1 MKPEVPISD
10 STNCTTGFHHFV
22 GGFVI
27 NLPCIK
33 TDNSTLFVHDLYS
46 LYDFKNK
53 GVYERTV
60 RFFDAYLKG
69 YVVTIVVQDLESGEL
84 FKRKHRL
91 NISSLPCDWM
101 LTDTDFLDPTIKKDD
116 LLDFDFITQSD
127 G

>member
-1 MKPEVPISD
+1 MKPEVPIPD
-10 STNCTTGFHHFV
+10 NNQSTAGFHHFV

-27 NLPCIK
+27 DLPCIK
-33 TDNSTLFVHDLYS
+33 TDNQTLFVHDLYS

-60 RFFDAYLKG
+60 KFFDAYLKG

-91 NISSLPCDWM
+91 NISSLPCNWM
-101 LTDTDFLDPTIKKDD
+101 LTDIDFLDPTRKKDD
-116 LLDFDFITQSD
+116 LLDFDYQ
-127 G
+127 